1 MPHIFTACLSLYC
14 DINDRRQTATE
25 LNEMMNIF
33 REVKTMDG
41 SLSEVGVS
49 LKLSLIQKRC
59 TELMDETDGLELSL
73 EDSEPSQ
80 DAGDPYNHLR

>member
-1 MPHIFTACLSLYC
+1 M
-14 DINDRRQTATE
+14 ATE
-25 LNEMMNIF
+25 MI
-33 REVKTMDG
+33 KTMNNFSEIKSMD
-41 SLSEVGVS
+41 SPLSESSVS

-80 DAGDPYNHLR
+80 SAGDPYNHLK